1 MPRRKKFDFFDA
13 VQERKKTSISK
24 PKIKTPEYTP
34 SLITDLQ
41 AAAKT
46 FKQQTINQPETTDQ
60 PIISNPQTSPTDL
73 SDSQSDRSDTISDRD
88 SEYRTQKQKDSHTHN
103 QIETI
108 TDTIS
113 QTLSETIS
121 KDPQIQRPRLSVQQ
135 TKIYNFLFD
144 RVSGFTTAKQ
154 IEQITGVPLATVYI
168 SLRILRNLSVIH
180 YTKFQKGVRKGLT
193 FIVNQELPVETTA
206 PVSDNF
212 PVLQDGLESSKSYH
226 RLYHTHRETDTHTH
240 RENHQGKKPHYS
252 SSSLLSNKT
261 TTDEI
266 ENILS
271 THPELGYWRQ
281 KGLTSKQMKDWVK
294 ISSSIENLIQSLCYC
309 RYEMVDLNLEESK
322 PIDNV
327 FNWFFK
333 IIEKAGSYPK
343 PKGYQ
348 SFEDKQ
354 VEQERVALEEK
365 EKRVEELKSLSRKKW
380 ELDREETFWEMMN
393 DPDGNLYKECHV
405 TLNNFAKKSKGKVL
419 ESSMRS
425 AFDKIMNE
433 RDKGT

>member
-1 MPRRKKFDFFDA
+1 MGGSYHKEQLKNRVLHVLENNEYSK
-13 VQERKKTSISK
+13 SSK
-24 PKIKTPEYTP
+24 PQKSSEDKEGDHRVTLKGQPD
-34 SLITDLQ
+34 DL
-41 AAAKT
+41 KV
-46 FKQQTINQPETTDQ
+46 TING
-60 PIISNPQTSPTDL
+60 
-73 SDSQSDRSDTISDRD
+73 
-88 SEYRTQKQKDSHTHN
+88 HTGN
-103 QIETI
+103 QE
-108 TDTIS
+108 
-113 QTLSETIS
+113 
-121 KDPQIQRPRLSVQQ
+121 
-135 TKIYNFLFD
+135 
-144 RVSGFTTAKQ
+144 
-154 IEQITGVPLATVYI
+154 GVPLQGHPLDQQRVPVQGHTLDLPGSPIQVASSKMVYLPKQQQIIYDHLLMTRGFSGQFNAPQLRKETGITVSTI
-168 SLRILRNLSVIH
+168 RKCVAKLKSLDILRINYNSHVNLFLYHINTTINVYRN
-180 YTKFQKGVRKGLT
+180 
-193 FIVNQELPVETTA
+193 
-206 PVSDNF
+206 
-212 PVLQDGLESSKSYH
+212 SYH
-226 RLYHTHRETDTHTH
+226 PTLTGSPKGQPY
-240 RENHQGKKPHYS
+240 NHQGVPQTDS

-261 TTDEI
+261 TTDDV
-266 ENILS
+266 ENILT

-343 PKGYQ
+343 PKDYQ

-354 VEQERVALEEK
+354 IKQERVALEEK

-380 ELDREETFWEMMN
+380 QLDREETFWEMMN
-393 DPDGNLYKECHV
+393 DPDGNLYKECHG
-405 TLNNFAKKSKGKVL
+405 TLNNFAKKLKGKVL